1 MLRLKALQHLD
12 LLLLLARRLPLLLL
26 PLIIH
31 HFLDHAPRFPI
42 QIAQLAILRRDLRGV
57 DFGGRGDDVRP
68 PFHFVG
74 FVEVEVDGFAA
85 GGGDCG
91 GGEGP
96 GGFVGVDGVGK
107 GALRWWVR

>member
-1 MLRLKALQHLD
+1 
-12 LLLLLARRLPLLLL
+12 
-26 PLIIH
+26 
-31 HFLDHAPRFPI
+31 
-42 QIAQLAILRRDLRGV
+42 
-57 DFGGRGDDVRP
+57 VRP